1 MKKAVML
8 VMGCCV
14 VAGQAWSATLYV
26 SKLGDN
32 SDGSTWAKAFNT
44 IQKALDAVPD
54 DKGGHRIAIRPD
66 TYMEANLYPA
76 QKGAAGA
83 YNELVGDFDGALG
96 SGASG
101 WAVMDCGDVEKG
113 MKSYDWW
120 GNIRSYSKGWS
131 KEHTDETF
139 SAIGWDRWKLRRLYA
154 TGGDGGIFFDTTDK
168 VEPFTVVVED
178 CFSIGRAFGGGVGNC
193 LSRPDEPITYRR
205 CHLWALDWWGDTSGA
220 YVRIE
225 NQVMPDRPDVLF
237 EDCVM
242 VGPQCSLKGGNYG
255 FKTYTRALARRCR
268 LITLN
273 FSQPVGTPTDGIV
286 QSVQAGRHFAV
297 DFEDCTLMGY
307 KVFGVKVDKDT
318 VGDLKYTTKGDCK
331 AYVQFQ
337 QEIPAGFLRLDHWP
351 VEIFAMLA
359 PPKPADLRPALV
371 KQGLV
376 RKDMCEVTPVVWQG
390 KLCLMACV
398 RPASGGTSQDYYLT
412 LTDVESG
419 AELARFGQ
427 GHSLGCA
434 IVHDNTLYAF
444 ATRFENNDWN
454 DVTLFKSSDLKQ
466 WESKVVI
473 KQEKTEHLFNS
484 SVCAGP
490 DGFVM
495 AYETNAPEWPAFTAK
510 FARSKDLENWTKE
523 DGAILGSDRYVACPC
538 IRYAGGYYYVLYTE
552 HRTPRWFFQV
562 YAARSKDLKTWE
574 LSGANPVVTPDEADD
589 GINASDLD
597 MAEFNGKTH
606 VYYAVGDQRTW
617 MNIKRSVYDGPMA
630 QFLAA
635 WFTTPG
641 VPTK

>member
-1 MKKAVML
+1 MKKIL
-8 VMGCCV
+8 VLVVVCCMA
-14 VAGQAWSATLYV
+14 AGQALGVTLYV

-32 SDGSTWAKAFNT
+32 SDGMSWTKAFNT

-83 YNELVGDFDGALG
+83 YNELVGDFDGSLG

-178 CFSIGRAFGGGVGNC
+178 CFSIGRAFGGGIGNC

-255 FKTYTRALARRCR
+255 FKTYTRALVRRCQ

-286 QSVQAGRHFAV
+286 QSVQAGKHFAV
-297 DFEDCTLMGY
+297 DFEDSTLMGY

-331 AYVQFQ
+331 AYVQFT
-337 QEIPAGFLRLDHWP
+337 QEVPKGFLRLDHWP

-359 PPKPADLRPALV
+359 PPKPADLRPPLV
-371 KQGLV
+371 KQGIV
-376 RKDMCEVTPVVWQG
+376 RRDMCEVTPVVWQG

-398 RPASGGTSQDYYLT
+398 RPASGGTVEDYYLT

-427 GHSLGCA
+427 GHSLACA
-434 IVHDNTLYAF
+434 LVRDNTLYVF
-444 ATRFENNDWN
+444 ASRFEKDNWN

-473 KQEKTEHLFNS
+473 QQEKTEHLFNS

-490 DGFVM
+490 DGLVM
-495 AYETNAPEWPAFTAK
+495 AYETNASDWPAFTAK

-523 DGAILGSDRYVACPC
+523 DGAILGADRYVACPC
-538 IRYAGGYYYVLYTE
+538 IRYADGYYYVLYTE

-574 LSGANPVVTPDEADD
+574 LSGANPVLTPDEADD

-597 MAEFNGKTH
+597 MVEFNGKTH

-617 MNIKRSVYDGPMA
+617 MNIKRAIYYGPAA

-635 WFTTPG
+635 WFKTPG